1 LIYRGRFVKKF
12 SKEGAMF
19 SDKVELKDFE
29 KQDPEYQ
36 DLLRR
41 VLAIQ
46 ADCEIGG
53 PNLYVKDI
61 LPTAPTKLDQLIV
74 ARTAAEEM
82 DHFRKMA
89 RLAGDIGVDVS
100 YTLSRPNQERYVEA
114 FRGTIT
120 TWEDFAV
127 FGFLVDRVG
136 RFQLE
141 EFIGATY
148 LPLARVVEDPD
159 IIREEEGHID
169 FGTNATAE
177 FAAKGGES
185 KEIIQKAVDY
195 WYPKGLD
202 MFGNSKSYRSERYI
216 FWGLKRR
223 PNAVARQEYKDEIDA
238 LILKMGLQL
247 PDPNKGRL
255 YT

>member
-1 LIYRGRFVKKF
+1 
-12 SKEGAMF
+12 MF
-19 SDKVELKDFE
+19 TDKVELKDFE

-53 PNLYVKDI
+53 PNLYVEDM
-61 LPTAPTKLDQLIV
+61 LPNAPTKLDQLIV

-100 YTLSRPNQERYVEA
+100 YLLSRPNKDRYVEA
-114 FRGTIT
+114 FRGKIK
-120 TWEDFAV
+120 TWEDYSV
-127 FGFLVDRVG
+127 FGFLIDRVG

-141 EFIGATY
+141 EFVGCTY

-159 IIREEEGHID
+159 VIREEEDHVD
-169 FGTNATAE
+169 FGTNCTAE
-177 FAAKGGES
+177 WAAKGGEH
-185 KEIIQKAVDY
+185 KERAQRAVDY
-195 WYPKGLD
+195 WYAKGLD
-202 MFGNSKSYRSERYI
+202 MFGNSKSYRSERYME
-216 FWGLKRR
+216 WGLKRR
-223 PNAVARQEYKDEIDA
+223 PNAVARQQYKDEVDA
-238 LILKMGLQL
+238 LILKMGLTL

-255 YT
+255 YF

>member
-1 LIYRGRFVKKF
+1 
-12 SKEGAMF
+12 MF
-19 SDKVELKDFE
+19 TDKVELKDFD
-29 KQDPEYQ
+29 KMDPEYQ

-61 LPTAPTKLDQLIV
+61 LPNAPTKLDQLIV
-74 ARTAAEEM
+74 ARTAAEEL

-89 RLAGDIGVDVS
+89 RLVGDIGVDVS
-100 YTLSRPNQERYVEA
+100 YVMNWPNQKRYVEA
-114 FRGTIT
+114 FRGQIT

-141 EFIGATY
+141 EFLDCTY

-159 IIREEEGHID
+159 IIREEEGHVD
-169 FGTNATAE
+169 YGTNLSAE
-177 FAAKGGES
+177 FAAKGGEF
-185 KEIIQKAVDY
+185 KERIQRAVDY
-195 WYPKGLD
+195 WYVKGLD
-202 MFGNSKSYRSERYI
+202 MFGNSVSRRSERYMH
-216 FWGLKRR
+216 WGLKRR
-223 PNAVARQEYKDEIDA
+223 PNAVARQQYKDEIDA

-255 YT
+255 TT

>member
-1 LIYRGRFVKKF
+1 
-12 SKEGAMF
+12 MF
-19 SDKVELKDFE
+19 KDKVELKDFE
-29 KQDPEYQ
+29 KTDPEYQ

-53 PNLYVKDI
+53 PNLYVEDI
-61 LPTAPTKLDQLIV
+61 LPNAPTKLDQLVV

-82 DHFRKMA
+82 DHYRKMA
-89 RLAGDIGVDVS
+89 RLAGDMGVDVS
-100 YTLSRPNQERYVEA
+100 YVLSRPNQERYVEA
-114 FRGTIT
+114 FRGKIT

-127 FGFLVDRVG
+127 FGFLIDRVG

-141 EFIGATY
+141 EFLDCTY

-159 IIREEEGHID
+159 IIREEEGHVE
-169 FGTNATAE
+169 FGTNLSAE
-177 FAAKGGES
+177 FAAKGGEH
-185 KEIIQKAVDY
+185 KERIQRAVNY
-195 WYPKGLD
+195 WYVKGLD
-202 MFGNSKSYRSERYI
+202 MFGNSVSRRSERYMY
-216 FWGLKRR
+216 WGLKRR
-223 PNAVARQEYKDEIDA
+223 ANSVARQQYKDEIDA
-238 LILKMGLQL
+238 LIVKMGLQI

>member
-1 LIYRGRFVKKF
+1 
-12 SKEGAMF
+12 MF
-19 SDKVELKDFE
+19 NEKLELKDFE

-61 LPTAPTKLDQLIV
+61 LPNAPTKVDQLIV

-82 DHFRKMA
+82 DHYRKMA
-89 RLAGDIGVDVS
+89 KCAGDIGVDVS
-100 YTLSRPNQERYVEA
+100 YVLSWPNQKRYVEA
-114 FRGTIT
+114 FRGKIT

-127 FGFLVDRVG
+127 FGFLIDRVG
-136 RFQLE
+136 RYQLE
-141 EFIGATY
+141 EFIGASY
-148 LPLARVVEDPD
+148 QPLARVVEDPQV
-159 IIREEEGHID
+159 IREEEDHID
-169 FGTNATAE
+169 FGTNKAAE
-177 FAAKGGES
+177 FAAKGGEA
-185 KEIIQKAVDY
+185 KERIQGAVDR
-195 WYPKGLD
+195 WYAKGLD
-202 MFGNSKSYRSERYI
+202 MFGRSESKRSERYMY
-216 FWGLKRR
+216 WGLKRR
-223 PNAVARQEYKDEIDA
+223 TNGEARRQYTEEVNG
-238 LILKMGLQL
+238 LLKQMGLQI

>member
-1 LIYRGRFVKKF
+1 
-12 SKEGAMF
+12 MF
-19 SDKVELKDFE
+19 TDKVDLKDFE

-41 VLAIQ
+41 VLSIQ

-61 LPTAPTKLDQLIV
+61 LPNAPTKLDQLIV

-82 DHFRKMA
+82 DHYRKIA
-89 RLAGDIGVDVS
+89 KLAGDIGVDVS
-100 YTLSRPNQERYVEA
+100 FVLSRPNKDRYVEA
-114 FRGTIT
+114 FRGEIK

-127 FGFLVDRVG
+127 FGFLIDRVG

-141 EFIGATY
+141 EFIGCTY

-159 IIREEEGHID
+159 MIREEEGHID
-169 FGTNATAE
+169 FGVNASAE
-177 FAAKGGES
+177 WAAKGGET
-185 KEIIQKAVDY
+185 KARIQKAVNY
-195 WYPKGLD
+195 WYVKGLD
-202 MFGNSKSYRSERYI
+202 MFGNSKSYRSERYMH
-216 FWGLKRR
+216 WGLKRR
-223 PNAVARQEYKDEIDA
+223 TNAEARAIYKEEIDG
-238 LILKMGLQL
+238 LLKKMDLEI

>member
-1 LIYRGRFVKKF
+1 
-12 SKEGAMF
+12 MF
-19 SDKVELKDFE
+19 KDKVELKDFE
-29 KQDPEYQ
+29 KTDPEYQ

-61 LPTAPTKLDQLIV
+61 LPNAPTKLDQLVV

-89 RLAGDIGVDVS
+89 KLAGDIGVDVS
-100 YTLSRPNQERYVEA
+100 YVLSWPNQKRYVEA
-114 FRGTIT
+114 FRGQIT

-141 EFIGATY
+141 EFLDCTY

-159 IIREEEGHID
+159 IIQEEIGHVE
-169 FGTNATAE
+169 FGTNLAAE
-177 FAAKGGES
+177 FAAKGGEA
-185 KEIIQKAVDY
+185 KERIQRAVDY
-195 WYPKGLD
+195 WYVKGLD
-202 MFGNSKSYRSERYI
+202 MFGKSQSRRSERYM

-223 PNAVARQEYKDEIDA
+223 PNAEARQQYKDEIDA
-238 LILKMGLQL
+238 LIKKMGLTV

-255 YT
+255 YI

>member
-1 LIYRGRFVKKF
+1 
-12 SKEGAMF
+12 MF
-19 SDKVELKDFE
+19 TEKVDLKDFE

-53 PNLYVKDI
+53 PNLYVKHI
-61 LPTAPTKLDQLIV
+61 LPSAPTKLDQLIV

-89 RLAGDIGVDVS
+89 RLAGDVGVDVT

-114 FRGTIT
+114 FRGEIK
-120 TWEDFAV
+120 TWEDYAV

-141 EFIGATY
+141 EFLDCTY

-159 IIREEEGHID
+159 IIREEEGHVD
-169 FGTNATAE
+169 FGTNA
-177 FAAKGGES
+177 AA
-185 KEIIQKAVDY
+185 AVDY
-195 WYPKGLD
+195 WYVKGLD
-202 MFGNSKSYRSERYI
+202 MFGNSKSYRSERYM

-223 PNAVARQEYKDEIDA
+223 PNAVARQQYKDEIDA
-238 LILKMGLQL
+238 LILKMGLTL

>member
-1 LIYRGRFVKKF
+1 
-12 SKEGAMF
+12 MF
-19 SDKVELKDFE
+19 TDKIELKDFD

-61 LPTAPTKLDQLIV
+61 LPNAPTKLDQLIV

-100 YTLSRPNQERYVEA
+100 YTLSRPNKERYVEA
-114 FRGTIT
+114 FRGQIK
-120 TWEDFAV
+120 TWEDFSV
-127 FGFLVDRVG
+127 FGFLIDRVG

-141 EFIGATY
+141 EFIDCTY

-159 IIREEEGHID
+159 IIREEEGHVD
-169 FGTNATAE
+169 FGTKGKKLM
-177 FAAKGGES
+177 AAGLDVYANEPEKKGGES
-185 KEIIQKAVDY
+185 KERIQKAVDY
-195 WYPKGLD
+195 WYAKGLD
-202 MFGNSKSYRSERYI
+202 MFGNSKSYRSERYKY
-216 FWGLKRR
+216 WGLKRR
-223 PNAVARQEYKDEIDA
+223 PNAVARQQYKDEIDA